1 MKKSRTVLKNIRKS
15 ERRRKINV
23 VKKKVLKS
31 AIKRLKKMTSKKQAL
46 KVYPEVQSLID
57 KSIQDGIIKKN
68 KAARYKSRLL
78 KHIATKK

>member
-1 MKKSRTVLKNIRKS
+1 MKNIRKS